1 LQGEQKMLSTSN
13 SEINIKEFYLRYGP
27 MVLRR
32 CRQLLR
38 DEERA
43 KDAAQEVFAKLLIH
57 KKQLKNQYPS
67 SLLFRIS
74 TNTCLNLI
82 RDQRSHSTLDS
93 EDTLRAIAA
102 YDESENK
109 IILQDMLEKIFR
121 KENPSTREI
130 AVMLFVDGM
139 TLQEVADE
147 IGLSVSGVRK
157 RIREFRSRAKTLRE
171 IYYEE

>member
-1 LQGEQKMLSTSN
+1 MSFTQN
-13 SEINIKEFYLRYGP
+13 AEINIKDYYLRYGP

-43 KDAAQEVFAKLLIH
+43 KDAAQEVFAKVLIH
-57 KKQLKNQYPS
+57 KKRLKNQYPS

-74 TNTCLNLI
+74 TNTCLNMI
-82 RDQRSHSTLDS
+82 RDQQSHTSLHRKDP
-93 EDTLRAIAA
+93 LHGIAF
-102 YDESENK
+102 YDESEKK
-109 IILQDMLEKIFR
+109 IMMQDILEKIFR
-121 KENPSTREI
+121 KEKPSTREI
-130 AVMLFVDGM
+130 AVMYFVDGM
-139 TLQEVADE
+139 TLGEIGDE

-157 RIREFRSRAKTLRE
+157 RIGEFRSRIKTKRE

>member
-1 LQGEQKMLSTSN
+1 MQSFQN
-13 SEINIKEFYLRYGP
+13 SEINIEEFYLRYGP

-38 DEERA
+38 DEEKA
-43 KDAAQEVFAKLLIH
+43 KDAAQEVFAKLLIN

-82 RDQRSHSTLDS
+82 RDQRSHSTLHS

-130 AVMLFVDGM
+130 AVMYFVDGM
-139 TLQEVADE
+139 ALQEVADE
-147 IGLSVSGVRK
+147 MGLSVSGVRK

>member
-1 LQGEQKMLSTSN
+1 MLSRQN
-13 SEINIKEFYLRYGP
+13 SEIDIGKFYLRYGP

-43 KDAAQEVFAKLLIH
+43 KDAAQEVFAKLLIN
-57 KKQLKNQYPS
+57 KKRLKNRYPS

-82 RDQRSHSTLDS
+82 RDHRNRHLLDS
-93 EDTLRAIAA
+93 NDALENISA
-102 YDESENK
+102 YNDESEKK
-109 IILQDMLEKIFR
+109 ILLQDMLKKIFK

-130 AVMLFVDGM
+130 AVMIFVDGM
-139 TLQEVADE
+139 THQEVADE

-157 RIREFRSRAKTLRE
+157 RIRELRTRMEIKKE
-171 IYYEE
+171 IYYGE

>member
-1 LQGEQKMLSTSN
+1 MLSKQN
-13 SEINIKEFYLRYGP
+13 SEVNIKEFYLRYGP

-74 TNTCLNLI
+74 TNTCLNMI
-82 RDQRSHSTLDS
+82 RDQHSHSTLDN
-93 EDTLRAIAA
+93 EDALHAIAA
-102 YDESENK
+102 FDESEKK
-109 IILQDMLEKIFR
+109 IILQDVLEKVFR
-121 KENPSTREI
+121 KEKLSTREI

-139 TLQEVADE
+139 THQEVANE

-157 RIREFRSRAKTLRE
+157 RIREFRSRTQNLRE